1 MLIDKSMS
9 WLVTGVAGFI
19 GSHLLEKL
27 LLLNQ
32 KVIGIDNFSTG
43 KQSNLDE
50 VQRNVSKDVWENFK
64 FVRGDIGSSKLC
76 EECCEGV
83 DFVLHQAAVA
93 SVVDSFANPN
103 ATNEVNI
110 QGFVN
115 VLLAAKKSG
124 VKRLVYASSSAVYG
138 NAGSGSRSEDDLLS
152 PLSPY
157 ALSKQVNENHAK
169 MLLGKENMPTVGLR
183 YFNVYG
189 PRQSVDGPY
198 AAVIPL
204 WIAAATKGEA
214 IQVFGDGSTTRD
226 FCYIGDVVRA
236 NLLAAAANLPSQHHV
251 FNVGSGYETS
261 LNELHTEIHKSL
273 GVEET
278 RRRVDHHPLREGE
291 VLHSK
296 SSLDL
301 IGSTIGYVP
310 SISLADGLKATI
322 DWHLSC
328 GKA

>member
-1 MLIDKSMS
+1 MLIEKSMS

-19 GSHLLEKL
+19 GSHLLEGL

-50 VQRNVSKDVWENFK
+50 VRQNVSKDAWENFK
-64 FVRGDIGSSKLC
+64 FVRGDIGSMALC

-110 QGFVN
+110 KGFVN

-124 VKRLVYASSSAVYG
+124 VKRFVYASSSAVYG
-138 NAGSGSRSEDDLLS
+138 NAGSGSRSETDLFS

-157 ALSKQVNENHAK
+157 ALSKQVNEIHSR
-169 MLLGKENMPTVGLR
+169 MLLGTADMGTVGLR

-204 WIAAATKGEA
+204 WISAATKGEA

-236 NLLAAAANLPSQHHV
+236 NLLAATGNLPSQHHV

-261 LNELHTEIHKSL
+261 LNDLHTEIHNSL
-273 GVEET
+273 GVEEP
-278 RRRVDHHPLREGE
+278 RRRVDYHPFREGE

-301 IGSTIGYVP
+301 IASAIGYRPATTLV
-310 SISLADGLKATI
+310 DGLKATI
-322 DWHLSC
+322 DWNLSC
-328 GKA
+328 GEA